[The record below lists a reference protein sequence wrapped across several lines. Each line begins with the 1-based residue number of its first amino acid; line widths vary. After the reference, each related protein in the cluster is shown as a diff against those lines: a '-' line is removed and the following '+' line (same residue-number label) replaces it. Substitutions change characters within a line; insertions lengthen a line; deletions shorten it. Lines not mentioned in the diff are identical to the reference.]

1 MPNIFQKFSTHS
13 KKAIKNAFALALN
26 LGHRAIHPYHILYG
40 LSQQRGSVGAEILAK
55 AKIDGLKIKQ
65 AVSQVMATHSKITQ
79 ISFDANSKR
88 LLEKAV
94 LLASLNK
101 HKYIGTEHLLAAAI
115 EINDEKII
123 DLFWQ
128 NNVDIAEIKKQ
139 TETALNSSSKF
150 SDLTGA
156 LGDYNEDEIFTK
168 NDVGFN
174 QPKVLDFFAV
184 NLTDNQIQKNIDPVI
199 GREHEIDRLI
209 QILSRR
215 HKNNPIL
222 LGDPGVGKTA
232 IVEGLAKKILHG
244 EVPPVLSGKKIYT
257 LDLSSVVAGTSFR
270 GEFENRIRQIILEI
284 KKDPDIIL
292 FIDEIHNLTGAGS
305 ATGSMDAANIFKP
318 ALARGEIRCIGATT
332 LEDYKKHIESDPAL
346 ERRFQPI
353 LVNQPTEEETVKILT
368 GIKRNYEIFHQVKI
382 SPEAILA
389 AAKLSERYLP
399 DRFLPDKAIDLIDEA
414 AAAAKIKQ
422 SANEQSQKIKELENQ
437 LQKITTQKIEKIKNE
452 EFTAALTY
460 KKQEEEISDQ
470 LKKLKENHLRTN
482 QKNIF
487 EITKADITKIVA
499 KITGIPL
506 QDLIL
511 EERKKLLNLEKSLVK
526 KIIGQSEAL
535 KTIAESI
542 RRSRTGIT
550 NTNRPIGSFIFL
562 GPSGVGKTELAK
574 VLAENIFGSPQALV
588 RIDMSEFIE
597 SFNIS
602 KLIGAPAGYVG
613 YKEGAKLTDAVKTR
627 PYSVVLFDEIEKAHH
642 QVFNLLLQILE
653 DGHLTDG
660 TGKVINF
667 KNTIIIMTS
676 NIGSQEFGQQA
687 ALGFQA
693 KTNQEKET
701 AKQSFEEAERQVLK
715 RLRDKFPIE
724 FLNRLDKIV
733 VFKPLEL
740 TDIVKISNL
749 QLKELEQRLDEQ
761 GLKIKIDPKVNRL
774 IAKISYSPEVGA
786 RAVRKNIS
794 ELVENEI
801 AKKILLTAN
810 NKKKITVE
818 VKNNKVAIE

>member
-292 FIDEIHNLTGAGS
+292 FIDEIHNLTRW
-305 ATGSMDAANIFKP
+305 MRLIF
-318 ALARGEIRCIGATT
+318 
-332 LEDYKKHIESDPAL
+332 S
-346 ERRFQPI
+346 
-353 LVNQPTEEETVKILT
+353 NQP
-368 GIKRNYEIFHQVKI
+368 
-382 SPEAILA
+382 
-389 AAKLSERYLP
+389 
-399 DRFLPDKAIDLIDEA
+399 
-414 AAAAKIKQ
+414 
-422 SANEQSQKIKELENQ
+422 
-437 LQKITTQKIEKIKNE
+437 
-452 EFTAALTY
+452 
-460 KKQEEEISDQ
+460 
-470 LKKLKENHLRTN
+470 
-482 QKNIF
+482 
-487 EITKADITKIVA
+487 
-499 KITGIPL
+499 
-506 QDLIL
+506 
-511 EERKKLLNLEKSLVK
+511 
-526 KIIGQSEAL
+526 
-535 KTIAESI
+535 
-542 RRSRTGIT
+542 
-550 NTNRPIGSFIFL
+550 
-562 GPSGVGKTELAK
+562 
-574 VLAENIFGSPQALV
+574 
-588 RIDMSEFIE
+588 
-597 SFNIS
+597 
-602 KLIGAPAGYVG
+602 
-613 YKEGAKLTDAVKTR
+613 
-627 PYSVVLFDEIEKAHH
+627 
-642 QVFNLLLQILE
+642 
-653 DGHLTDG
+653 
-660 TGKVINF
+660 
-667 KNTIIIMTS
+667 
-676 NIGSQEFGQQA
+676 
-687 ALGFQA
+687 
-693 KTNQEKET
+693 
-701 AKQSFEEAERQVLK
+701 
-715 RLRDKFPIE
+715 
-724 FLNRLDKIV
+724 
-733 VFKPLEL
+733 
-740 TDIVKISNL
+740 
-749 QLKELEQRLDEQ
+749 
-761 GLKIKIDPKVNRL
+761 
-774 IAKISYSPEVGA
+774 
-786 RAVRKNIS
+786 
-794 ELVENEI
+794 
-801 AKKILLTAN
+801 
-810 NKKKITVE
+810 
-818 VKNNKVAIE
+818 